1 MNDIAIKI
9 DDPSKSLCL
18 IFIGDVVR
26 LCVGWLKSASTGSEV
41 VSPGPVYQITVGE
54 LATKIEGFKQR
65 MGTVTVG
72 TVGVGLDR
80 ALYST
85 FVSHFNAQHVVKN
98 LEIHR
103 DERGIFVEF
112 LKTEN
117 SGQIAYFTA
126 GPGVTGDITTTQTER
141 FLVIKGSAK
150 FEIYQR

>member
-9 DDPSKSLCL
+9 DDPSKSLSL
-18 IFIGDVVR
+18 IFIDDVVQ
-26 LCVGWLKSASTGSEV
+26 LCVGWLKSASTGSEA

-112 LKTEN
+112 LKQRIW
-117 SGQIAYFTA
+117 QIAYFTA
-126 GPGVTGDITTTQTER
+126 GPGVTRGEHYHNTKTER
-141 FLVIKGSAK
+141 FLVIKG
-150 FEIYQR
+150 